1 MEGNRS
7 KLNGGGGFIYKN
19 SNSWKSRQLREKLTH
34 LKSYF
39 YAPLQGLYLFVPMAV
54 IYRHFYV
61 SIKWKD
67 LLREWSYLS
76 YAVTAPGGMDYYNS
90 DQIDPHWN
98 ICWQTD

>member
-39 YAPLQGLYLFVPMAV
+39 YAPL
-54 IYRHFYV
+54 
-61 SIKWKD
+61 
-67 LLREWSYLS
+67 
-76 YAVTAPGGMDYYNS
+76 
-90 DQIDPHWN
+90 
-98 ICWQTD
+98 